1 MPSYTSLHVDVFGG
15 PILFGLEANIL
26 TDLDGRFNHRNR
38 HLEQQETE
46 KIKSEVRDVDRIRI
60 MRCVRMLPRVTFWEV
75 ISALQSNINRS
86 FSPQP
91 AAPHL

>member
-1 MPSYTSLHVDVFGG
+1 MSLAFLSFLAWKQIFLGD
-15 PILFGLEANIL
+15 LE
-26 TDLDGRFNHRNR
+26 GFNHRNR

-46 KIKSEVRDVDRIRI
+46 KIESEVRDVDRIRI
-60 MRCVRMLPRVTFWEV
+60 MRCVRMLPRVAFWEV

-86 FSPQP
+86 FPPQP